1 MCVSLFSSLSLS
13 LSLYFCWS
21 HHIFS
26 WSHQFCKVGVSS
38 GRPEG
43 FESNTG
49 GQNSEWVTRVS
60 LEQLGQRK
68 KQVNWNMHFPANV
81 RCWSKPG
88 REILIS
94 SVCLMNRG
102 LCVRVHKLSK
112 QHAQSAHIWILRKN
126 KAKQLWKLNYHRQ
139 RQDESFN
146 DSNHGLNCA

>member
-1 MCVSLFSSLSLS
+1 MASTGLFGEEDIDNRRSNYGS
-13 LSLYFCWS
+13 YNC
-21 HHIFS
+21 HHSFVPS
-26 WSHQFCKVGVSS
+26 WSYWKVLISIRRSS
-38 GRPEG
+38 
-43 FESNTG
+43 T
-49 GQNSEWVTRVS
+49 
-60 LEQLGQRK
+60 K
-68 KQVNWNMHFPANV
+68 KNWNMHIPANV
-81 RCWSKPG
+81 RCWSAPG

-112 QHAQSAHIWILRKN
+112 QHAQSVHIWILRKN